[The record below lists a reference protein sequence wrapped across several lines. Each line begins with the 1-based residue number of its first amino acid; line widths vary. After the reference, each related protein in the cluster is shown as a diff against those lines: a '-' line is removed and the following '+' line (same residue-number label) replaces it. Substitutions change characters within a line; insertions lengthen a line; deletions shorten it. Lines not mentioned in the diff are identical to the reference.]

1 MNHRFEP
8 NINAVWER
16 VDAID
21 PVAYAKTRNYLNG
34 AVTYLSPYLSRGLIS
49 TKQVLDRLVAKGHS
63 IHQME
68 VLVKEL
74 AWRDYFQRVGQHK
87 DLDSNIKQRQGKLN
101 NYQIPTAVVA
111 AKTGIEAIDAAI
123 LGLYQ
128 NGYMHNHLRM
138 YLASVTCNVAQSH
151 WKMPAQWL
159 YYHLLDGDF
168 ASNICSWQWV
178 AGANSSKL
186 YFANQENINTFTQSK
201 QRNTFLDCS
210 YEDLPDLNVPA
221 ALIPLQN
228 IDYQTVLPPT
238 DVLQINPNLPTLV
251 YNYYNLDPN
260 WHATENANRIL
271 LIEPSLFQKFPVAPH
286 CMAFMLQLASQI
298 EGVQI
303 HVGSFQSLLNLCG
316 GSKLIFKEH
325 PLNVGYVGVEESRD
339 WLVPNVSGYLPSF
352 FAYWNKIS
360 KPLYAQYK

>member
-8 NINAVWER
+8 NINAIWER

-21 PVAYAKTRNYLNG
+21 PLVYAKTRNYLNG
-34 AVTYLSPYLSRGLIS
+34 AVTYLSPYLSRGVIS
-49 TKQVLDRLVAKGHS
+49 TQQLLERLVAKGYS

-74 AWRDYFQRVGQHK
+74 AWRDYFQRVGQCK
-87 DLDSNIKQRQGKLN
+87 DLGFDIKQRQGKLN
-101 NYQIPTAVVA
+101 NYQIPSALVA

-123 LGLYQ
+123 ENLYQ
-128 NGYMHNHLRM
+128 TGYMHNHMRM
-138 YLASVTCNVAQSH
+138 YLASITCNVAQSH

-186 YFANQENINTFTQSK
+186 YFANQENINTYTQSK

-210 YEDLPDLNVPA
+210 YEDLPDLDVPA

-238 DVLQINPNLPTLV
+238 DVLQINSNLPILV

-260 WHATENANRIL
+260 WHATADANRIL

-286 CMAFMLQLASQI
+286 CMAFMLKLASQI
-298 EGVQI
+298 AGMQI
-303 HVGSFQSLLNLCG
+303 HVGSFQSLLNQCG
-316 GSKLIFKEH
+316 NSKIFYKEH
-325 PLNVGYVGVEESRD
+325 PLNVGYVGAEESRD
-339 WLVPNVSGYLPSF
+339 WLVPQVSGYLPSF